1 MVHQKREASPEPWML
16 KCSPLKQHH
25 AFTGVRLASPLLR
38 EDLRF
43 IIRRPE
49 RVMSILQKV
58 DARER
63 VPLTWHSYYVD
74 IILTTEFPLRLS
86 LIFHP
91 TCGG

>member
-1 MVHQKREASPEPWML
+1 MNEPPSGDGALKKGSVTRPWML

-43 IIRRPE
+43 IVRRPE
-49 RVMSILQKV
+49 RVMSILQKA

-63 VPLTWHSYYVD
+63 VP
-74 IILTTEFPLRLS
+74 
-86 LIFHP
+86 
-91 TCGG
+91 